1 MIQQSIGAINYLTAA
16 ERRAIYARLVPSD
29 LSDHLGLARDLRDS
43 SGTDLLEVRGER
55 GAPDV
60 QVVLRHQAGARD
72 PVLYAHLADTVHGQ
86 VHVLLYIINDPA
98 SPRFDVD
105 VMPDGRPTRFGTELR
120 NLVAEEAALR
130 AGLAPGQVR
139 RGLRILPA
147 AIEAFESFVASL
159 DQELFFVEPLY
170 YHNAVHFERF
180 GFAYQQGLRLMR
192 RIDGGFGPTG
202 DLRRRLDGSSAFQ
215 GAGAHASIR
224 LRSWALHDGIL
235 GEPFTGVLMYRRLG
249 SPSVVDTAAGIPW

>member
-1 MIQQSIGAINYLTAA
+1 MIQQSIGAINYLSAA
-16 ERRAIYARLVPSD
+16 ERRAIYARFVPPE
-29 LSDHLGLARDLRDS
+29 LSEQLGLSPQLRDAT
-43 SGTDLLEVRGER
+43 GADLLEVRGER

-60 QVVLRHQAGARD
+60 QVILRHQTGARD

-105 VMPDGRPTRFGTELR
+105 VMPDGRPTRFGTQLR
-120 NLVAEEAALR
+120 NLPAEAGALT

-139 RGLRILPA
+139 RGLRVLPS
-147 AIEAFESFVASL
+147 AIQAFEAFVASL

-180 GFAYQQGLRLMR
+180 GFAYQQGLQLMR
-192 RIDGGFGPTG
+192 RIAGGFGPKG
-202 DLRRRLDGSSAFQ
+202 DLTSRLDGSSPFRDPA
-215 GAGAHASIR
+215 AYRSIR
-224 LRSWALHDGIL
+224 LRSWAVHDGVL
-235 GEPFTGVLMYRRLG
+235 GDPFTGVLMYRRLG
-249 SPSVVDTAAGIPW
+249 APVTVDTAPSIPW

>member
-1 MIQQSIGAINYLTAA
+1 MIQQSIGAINYLPAA
-16 ERRAIYARLVPSD
+16 QRRAIYARFVPPE
-29 LSDHLGLARDLRDS
+29 LSEHLGLQGDLRDS
-43 SGTDLLEVRGER
+43 SGTDLLEIRGER

-60 QVVLRHQAGARD
+60 QVILRHESTARD

-105 VMPDGRPTRFGTELR
+105 VMPDGRPTRFGTALR
-120 NLVAEEAALR
+120 NLTAEEAALR

-147 AIEAFESFVASL
+147 AIRAFEAFVASL

-180 GFAYQQGLRLMR
+180 GFAYQQGLRQMR
-192 RIDGGFGPTG
+192 RIDDGFAPTG
-202 DLRRRLDGSSAFQ
+202 DLTPRLDGTSPFRLPA
-215 GAGAHASIR
+215 AHGSIR

-249 SPSVVDTAAGIPW
+249 APATIDTAAGVPW